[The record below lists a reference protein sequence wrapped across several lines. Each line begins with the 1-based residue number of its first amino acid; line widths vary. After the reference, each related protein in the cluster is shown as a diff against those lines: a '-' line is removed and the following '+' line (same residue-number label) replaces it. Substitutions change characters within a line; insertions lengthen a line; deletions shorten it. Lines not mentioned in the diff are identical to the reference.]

1 MINIS
6 DETVHSCFMLKL
18 LTNLVV
24 LCDFLENHRVKITNK
39 INLGGAQLSLRSRS
53 ILARSV
59 RNISI
64 FDFCSFSKYHAHHTH
79 HYHVHHCFSFKRD
92 Q

>member
-24 LCDFLENHRVKITNK
+24 LCDFLENWAAPNFHSGVEVNPSSCTCKWYK
-39 INLGGAQLSLRSRS
+39 
-53 ILARSV
+53 V
-59 RNISI
+59 
-64 FDFCSFSKYHAHHTH
+64 
-79 HYHVHHCFSFKRD
+79 
-92 Q
+92 